1 MAAMTRD
8 EYRAFVGSGTR
19 TAKLATTRRD
29 GRPHV
34 VPVWFVMDGDD
45 LLFTTGAQSVKGRS
59 IRSDPRVAA
68 CVDEERPP
76 YAFVLVEGSA
86 TIISD
91 PEEVLD
97 LATRCAARYMGEDL
111 AEEYGKRNS
120 GEGKIAVRITPSKIV
135 AEAAIA
141 E

>member
-1 MAAMTRD
+1 MTRD

-19 TAKLATTRRD
+19 TAKLATTRQD
-29 GRPHV
+29 GRPHA

-45 LLFTTGAQSVKGRS
+45 LLFTTGTQSVKGRT
-59 IRSDPRVAA
+59 IRRDPRVAA

-76 YAFVLVEGSA
+76 YAFVLVEGTA

-91 PEEVLD
+91 PDEVLD

-111 AEEYGKRNS
+111 AAEYGMRNS

-135 AEAAIA
+135 AEAAVV